1 MVIRTMTSS
10 DSSGRVPLD
19 FDSRLIPRVAVDV
32 GHGPPEVS
40 LVPPS
45 PVPAFRPPYAE
56 EFFEGAFPDSSPL
69 PWPSPGLNGSA
80 LPWPLRVNITT
91 LQGSLHV
98 TDYWGARLSQ
108 EDTPLQHL
116 WSPRALGAC
125 DVALWRLPRPD
136 LHRLADGD
144 LSRHTRPG
152 LGPVRR
158 CFGRLSSVFFCL
170 GAACVFGHHLC
181 LRTRVVLGYR
191 TLGLDTACGLETPKN
206 KLVPFFPLEGLP
218 PARRA

>member
-1 MVIRTMTSS
+1 MVISTMTSS

-19 FDSRLIPRVAVDV
+19 FDERFIPRVAVDV

-56 EFFEGAFPDSSPL
+56 EFFEVAFPDSSPL

-80 LPWPLRVNITT
+80 LPCPLRVNITT

-98 TDYWGARLSQ
+98 TDYWVALLSQ

-125 DVALWRLPRPD
+125 YVALWRLPRPD

-144 LSRHTRPG
+144 LSRHTRPM
-152 LGPVRR
+152 LG
-158 CFGRLSSVFFCL
+158 CL
-170 GAACVFGHHLC
+170 MATATAISP
-181 LRTRVVLGYR
+181 LR
-191 TLGLDTACGLETPKN
+191 A
-206 KLVPFFPLEGLP
+206 
-218 PARRA
+218 

>member
-1 MVIRTMTSS
+1 M
-10 DSSGRVPLD
+10 
-19 FDSRLIPRVAVDV
+19 DV

-45 PVPAFRPPYAE
+45 PVPAFRPTYAE
-56 EFFEGAFPDSSPL
+56 EFFEVAFPDSSPL

-80 LPWPLRVNITT
+80 LPCPLRVNITT

-98 TDYWGARLSQ
+98 TDYWVALLSQ

-125 DVALWRLPRPD
+125 YVALWRLPRPD

-144 LSRHTRPG
+144 LSRHTRRW
-152 LGPVRR
+152 LGSGT
-158 CFGRLSSVFFCL
+158 GRDSALAWAFVPFL
-170 GAACVFGHHLC
+170 LC
-181 LRTRVVLGYR
+181 LVGLSLPLCRTMECLPQTLNRIRIKCGVGTHNRHLFHYRLGDDQPIKRITMMQRQCRYR
-191 TLGLDTACGLETPKN
+191 DKMGDGD
-206 KLVPFFPLEGLP
+206 
-218 PARRA
+218 R

>member
-1 MVIRTMTSS
+1 MFISTMTSS

-144 LSRHTRPG
+144 LSRHTRPM
-152 LGPVRR
+152 LGPP
-158 CFGRLSSVFFCL
+158 L
-170 GAACVFGHHLC
+170 GPW
-181 LRTRVVLGYR
+181 
-191 TLGLDTACGLETPKN
+191 TLWHGS
-206 KLVPFFPLEGLP
+206 
-218 PARRA
+218 

>member
-1 MVIRTMTSS
+1 MVISTMTSS

-152 LGPVRR
+152 LGTGAHCCCRLNPGKLLFQPPLNMPHVIRLLHAQPQSWPVTSQ
-158 CFGRLSSVFFCL
+158 L
-170 GAACVFGHHLC
+170 
-181 LRTRVVLGYR
+181 
-191 TLGLDTACGLETPKN
+191 PKPQRHFSGN
-206 KLVPFFPLEGLP
+206 RMCTG
-218 PARRA
+218 